1 MTTGKAPIQPKAH
14 ATQPVRPV
22 PAVFANAMVAR
33 FVRPQPTLN
42 LPLESTHK
50 GNMFLDRFNPKIG
63 WYLPTFNLAA
73 DVDAAFSFAATQAG
87 IDASGNPYNQGIVTL
102 GLNKVVPPD
111 LAAFKAANPTV
122 TMREIPL
129 TGLVANFAT
138 TAMDAQSGQ
147 IERSTSTAVI
157 KMGADGKALLT
168 INTLLGAHVL
178 VAYNNLQNGG
188 ATLTLSAQY
197 QVWRLAPTVSPLR
210 IMPGH
215 SVAPPAPQAV
225 HAAPVHAAPVHAA
238 SAHAAS
244 PGLRIV
250 AGKPVASPPTV
261 PKPAPPNY
269 LVANDSFAVL
279 LNLGNKFAA
288 TGYATAYTVKDADGL
303 RPILSIDDLQNFNK
317 KQSQYSEFTAL
328 GDVSARFPSFSRLYI
343 GALSR
348 TIVAVPSAYGIV
360 RSKDG
365 TAAQCQALLDSSATG
380 SGACKFQFAFLLG
393 PVISPIDLFAL
404 QTALASNPQSAGC
417 ELALPNRLDSTKPAL
432 LSTPFQ
438 SSVTCTVGTPPS
450 HTFSLAVEIV
460 DGSVTGAAVA
470 NANLFIKQIT
480 SALEPFLS
488 GSIGIALDDA
498 YPHPISA
505 DVVLNLNATSG
516 SDEIAYSIGSDGAI
530 ELVNNSPLDLQIA
543 RYAVVQGAAAPPQ
556 ALDKQIPSK
565 QSLVLSATAPSRT
578 VSLLVDG
585 SLALE
590 NPLTKEHISRYLSF
604 VAQDVQDV
612 NFQLAVVAQG
622 LDFDALGIAK
632 IDVAI
637 ALPTLPT
644 VSVPTSSITALDLS
658 TNAQISLPIQLA
670 VSTLPGTITFTVEAK
685 DSKLSSVCF
694 TVTNDF
700 IDQPVYVLQRSS
712 ILPFAVPA

>member
-288 TGYATAYTVKDADGL
+288 TGYATAYTVKDAGGL

-622 LDFDALGIAK
+622 LDF
-632 IDVAI
+632 
-637 ALPTLPT
+637 
-644 VSVPTSSITALDLS
+644 S

>member
-1 MTTGKAPIQPKAH
+1 APVH
-14 ATQPVRPV
+14 T
-22 PAVFANAMVAR
+22 
-33 FVRPQPTLN
+33 
-42 LPLESTHK
+42 
-50 GNMFLDRFNPKIG
+50 
-63 WYLPTFNLAA
+63 
-73 DVDAAFSFAATQAG
+73 
-87 IDASGNPYNQGIVTL
+87 
-102 GLNKVVPPD
+102 
-111 LAAFKAANPTV
+111 
-122 TMREIPL
+122 
-129 TGLVANFAT
+129 
-138 TAMDAQSGQ
+138 
-147 IERSTSTAVI
+147 
-157 KMGADGKALLT
+157 
-168 INTLLGAHVL
+168 
-178 VAYNNLQNGG
+178 
-188 ATLTLSAQY
+188 
-197 QVWRLAPTVSPLR
+197 
-210 IMPGH
+210 
-215 SVAPPAPQAV
+215 AV
-225 HAAPVHAAPVHAA
+225 HAAPVHAASVHAA
-238 SAHAAS
+238 A

-250 AGKPVASPPTV
+250 AGKPVASPPPV

-269 LVANDSFAVL
+269 LVANDPFSVL

-417 ELALPNRLDSTKPAL
+417 ELALPTRLDSTKPAL

-505 DVVLNLNATSG
+505 NVVLNFNATSG

-556 ALDKQIPSK
+556 PLDKQIPSK

-590 NPLTKEHISRYLSF
+590 NPLTKDHISRYLSF

-644 VSVPTSSITALDLS
+644 VSVPTSSITTLDLS

-685 DSKLSSVCF
+685 DSKLSSVSF